1 MCLWRDVNDVKGET
15 SWVGE
20 AYACVWEREKGERK
34 GIEKRDR
41 EEGERRG
48 REEKEREEGERRGR
62 EKR

>member
-1 MCLWRDVNDVKGET
+1 MMLRERR
-15 SWVGE
+15 VGWE
-20 AYACVWEREKGERK
+20 KPMRACGREKREREKGERK